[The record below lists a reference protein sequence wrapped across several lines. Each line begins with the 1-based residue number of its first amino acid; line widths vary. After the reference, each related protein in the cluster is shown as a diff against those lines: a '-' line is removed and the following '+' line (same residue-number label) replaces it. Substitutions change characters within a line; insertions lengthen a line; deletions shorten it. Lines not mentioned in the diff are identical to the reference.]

1 MKIDEFTRLVKEMTG
16 GAFTLPE
23 SRLAIEAVAEAIR
36 QVILRGDEVQLT
48 GLGTF
53 SRTEYKKTQGYD
65 FRNKQTIP
73 LDSRNAPKFTFVKS
87 FKEEVKN
94 AE

>member
-16 GAFTLPE
+16 GAFTLP
-23 SRLAIEAVAEAIR
+23 AIEAVAEAIR